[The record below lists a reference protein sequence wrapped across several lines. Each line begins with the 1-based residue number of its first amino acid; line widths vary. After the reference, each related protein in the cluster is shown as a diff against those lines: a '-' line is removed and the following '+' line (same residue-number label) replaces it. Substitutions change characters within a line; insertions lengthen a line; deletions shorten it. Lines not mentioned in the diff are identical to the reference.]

1 VWESTRRE
9 REKSWIEST
18 KERSR
23 NGRTAIPIP
32 HAVEKLIKTTA
43 GSIIGKGRMMCR
55 TMAVADEMEGRRGGK
70 KMIENPVNVFGG
82 EKGIKLRESKKIKN
96 KK

>member
-1 VWESTRRE
+1 
-9 REKSWIEST
+9 
-18 KERSR
+18 
-23 NGRTAIPIP
+23 
-32 HAVEKLIKTTA
+32 
-43 GSIIGKGRMMCR
+43 MMCR

-82 EKGIKLRESKKIKN
+82 EKGIKLRESKKN